1 MKTNYDSRY
10 FNNELELKHKI
21 SELDLEVDAK
31 KIPLNKAAIVCL
43 VVFPCCTEN
52 VPNCDQTILFV
63 YHHILVV
70 RELLGGC

>member
-31 KIPLNKAAIVCL
+31 KFPLNKAAIVCL
-43 VVFPCCTEN
+43 VVFPA
-52 VPNCDQTILFV
+52 VLKMYQTVTKPSCLFT
-63 YHHILVV
+63 ITS
-70 RELLGGC
+70 